1 MHASGCARI
10 AGRGVTKRGA
20 TAARNFAAVLAL
32 CAALAGCQG
41 ELYSNLSESEAN
53 QMLAVLMSSGVST
66 TKTAKGKDGFSLSV
80 DERDMLRAIAILK
93 DAGFPKNTRDSI
105 GKVFQK
111 SGIMSSPFEERV
123 RYIYAL
129 SEDVAQTLSNIDGVL
144 AARVHIVLPDAPQL
158 GQPVKPSSAAVFI
171 KHQSGVDLDFFVPQ
185 IRRLVSSSIEGL
197 EYAAVT
203 VVLTEALPT
212 KSVTTADAS
221 GTLEVLPGL
230 AVRDT
235 DVGRFWQLL
244 GGVVAFTLMLAGSV
258 AFAWRTVQQRRAKRP
273 AAATANAAL
282 VEPS

>member
-1 MHASGCARI
+1 MRASVCPPT
-10 AGRGVTKRGA
+10 AGHRRS
-20 TAARNFAAVLAL
+20 AVRTLVVAIVL
-32 CAALAGCQG
+32 SVALAGCQG
-41 ELYSNLSESEAN
+41 ELYSNLSEPEAN

-93 DAGFPKNTRDSI
+93 DSGYPKNLRESI

-129 SEDVAQTLSNIDGVL
+129 SEDVAQTLSNIDGVVT
-144 AARVHIVLPDAPQL
+144 ARVHIVLPDAPQL

-197 EYAAVT
+197 EYSAVT
-203 VVLTEALPT
+203 VVLAEASPT
-212 KSVTTADAS
+212 KSVSTADAS
-221 GTLEVLPGL
+221 GTVEVLPGL
-230 AVRDT
+230 AVRDS
-235 DVGRFWQLL
+235 DVARFWQLL
-244 GGVVAFTLMLAGSV
+244 AGVVAFALVLAGSV
-258 AFAWRTVQQRRAKRP
+258 AFAWRALEQRRARRPVP
-273 AAATANAAL
+273 AAGAHVPL